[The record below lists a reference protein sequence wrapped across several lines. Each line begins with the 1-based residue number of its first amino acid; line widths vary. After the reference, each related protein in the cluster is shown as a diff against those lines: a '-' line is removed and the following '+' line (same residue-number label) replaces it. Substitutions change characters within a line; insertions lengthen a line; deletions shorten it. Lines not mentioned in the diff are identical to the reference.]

1 MTAAPSLDPE
11 ACQALVEDLGQRFL
25 GWRLREDYD
34 ALLAIGE
41 GSLHVD
47 LRTGEAW
54 CDGDPLPPLFIAGE
68 LRSELE
74 RVFEG
79 KPAFD
84 AAVLDAEFH
93 TRKQWHPDRETP
105 FLEIACRVQLDV
117 AGRSYGGDARTQP
130 PDAV

>member
-1 MTAAPSLDPE
+1 MSAWQTLA
-11 ACQALVEDLGQRFL
+11 EDLCQRFL

-54 CDGDPLPPLFIAGE
+54 CDGDPLPPLFIAAE

-74 RVFEG
+74 RSAQGEVRLE
-79 KPAFD
+79 

-105 FLEIACRVQLDV
+105 FLEIACRIQLDV
-117 AGRSYGGDARTQP
+117 DGRSYGAESRTRP
-130 PDAV
+130 PDAG